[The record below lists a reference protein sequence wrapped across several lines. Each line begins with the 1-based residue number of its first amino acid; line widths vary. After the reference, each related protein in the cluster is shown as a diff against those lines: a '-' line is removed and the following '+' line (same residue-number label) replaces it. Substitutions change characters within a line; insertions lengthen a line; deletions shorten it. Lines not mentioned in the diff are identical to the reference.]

1 MNVRS
6 LAFAALAV
14 IATSAAI
21 AEAPQPPRPAAKIQ
35 PEPVVREQT
44 LLEEVAAGMR
54 EILRAVTP
62 DIALPALSIE
72 LPTLEIRVR

>member
-1 MNVRS
+1 MKVRS
-6 LAFAALAV
+6 IAFAAIAV
-14 IATSAAI
+14 VVTSTAI
-21 AEAPQPPRPAAKIQ
+21 AETPASPQPAAKVR

-62 DIALPALSIE
+62 DIALPKISLE
-72 LPTLEIRVR
+72 LPTLDSGAR

>member
-6 LAFAALAV
+6 LAFAAIAV
-14 IATSAAI
+14 IAASTAI
-21 AEAPQPPRPAAKIQ
+21 AEAPESPQPAAKIR
-35 PEPVVREQT
+35 PEPAVREQT

-62 DIALPALSIE
+62 DIALPEISIE
-72 LPTLEIRVR
+72 LPTLDIGGR

>member
-6 LAFAALAV
+6 IAFAAIAV

-21 AEAPQPPRPAAKIQ
+21 AEAPRSSQPPAKIR

-62 DIALPALSIE
+62 DIALPEISLE
-72 LPTLEIRVR
+72 LPTLDIGAR

>member
-1 MNVRS
+1 MKVRS
-6 LAFAALAV
+6 IAFAAIAV
-14 IATSAAI
+14 IAASAAL
-21 AEAPQPPRPAAKIQ
+21 AEAPESPQPAANVR

-62 DIALPALSIE
+62 DIALPKLSLE
-72 LPTLEIRVR
+72 LPKLEIAAR

>member
-6 LAFAALAV
+6 IAFAALAV

-21 AEAPQPPRPAAKIQ
+21 AEAPESPQAAAKSQ

-62 DIALPALSIE
+62 DIVLPALSIE
-72 LPTLEIRVR
+72 LPTLDIGAR

>member
-6 LAFAALAV
+6 IAFAALAV
-14 IATSAAI
+14 LATSAAI
-21 AEAPQPPRPAAKIQ
+21 AEAPEPSQPPAEIR

-44 LLEEVAAGMR
+44 LLEEVTAGMR
-54 EILRAVTP
+54 QILRAVTP

-72 LPTLEIRVR
+72 LPSLDIGAR

>member
-1 MNVRS
+1 MNVRTI
-6 LAFAALAV
+6 AFAALAV
-14 IATSAAI
+14 LAASAAL
-21 AEAPQPPRPAAKIQ
+21 AEAPKSPQPAATTQ

-44 LLEEVAAGMR
+44 LLEEVTAGMR

-72 LPTLEIRVR
+72 LPTLDIGAR